1 MPSLMDFRLQIEQI
15 LLSLTRTE
23 QARLEQLA
31 YSRQAASKPKKKEAV
46 RSKSQAVSAS
56 RGEATTA

>member
-31 YSRQAASKPKKKEAV
+31 WSRQVASKPKKQEAV
-46 RSKSQAVSAS
+46 HSKSQAVSAS
-56 RGEATTA
+56 RCEATTA